1 MNEQNNNLNNGIN
14 NIPNQQPMNNQ
25 QPVMSQQ
32 NVQPNANPVVN
43 EFNSNVQYQQP
54 VMPQQNVNPVVN
66 EFNSNTQYQ
75 QPVNNQPKKKNK
87 FLLPLIIGISVFV
100 VTLVVVLI
108 VLLGGNKTLN
118 CTRTET
124 NSGMEMKMDA
134 TISFKSKKVSS
145 AKVSV
150 VVDLGNYASYKDV
163 FINSFKE
170 EYEKQAKD
178 GIKVNITSDDSHVY
192 INMEASRDNY
202 DVLGFVTAKDYNE
215 AKKELEADGFT
226 CK

>member
-32 NVQPNANPVVN
+32 NVQPNSNPVVN

-134 TISFKSKKVSS
+134 TISFKNKKVSR
-145 AKVSV
+145 AKVLV

-215 AKKELEADGFT
+215 AKKELEADGFK

>member
-14 NIPNQQPMNNQ
+14 NIPNQQPMSNQ

-32 NVQPNANPVVN
+32 NLQPT
-43 EFNSNVQYQQP
+43 
-54 VMPQQNVNPVVN
+54 VNPVVN
-66 EFNSNTQYQ
+66 EFSSNMQYQ
-75 QPVNNQPKKKNK
+75 QPVNNEPKRKNK

-100 VTLVVVLI
+100 VALVVVLI

-134 TISFKSKKVSS
+134 TISFKRKKASS

-163 FINSFKE
+163 FINSFEE

-192 INMEASRDNY
+192 INMEASSDNY